1 MIHLGRLHALQQRH
15 QARAIGQVAVVQE
28 ESRIRIMRIQIEVID
43 ARGVEGRRAPD
54 QAVDDVALVEQLLG
68 QIGAVLAG
76 DTRDERDLL

>member
-1 MIHLGRLHALQQRH
+1 M
-15 QARAIGQVAVVQE
+15 QE
-28 ESRIRIMRIQIEVID
+28 ESRIRIMWIQIEVID